1 MAHIDENGTHGV
13 EGVAADGAG
22 NVYGG
27 EVSEAD
33 LKKYVK

>member
-1 MAHIDENGTHGV
+1 MDFNGTHGV
-13 EGVAADGAG
+13 EGVTADAG

-33 LKKYVK
+33 LKKYVKQ

>member
-1 MAHIDENGTHGV
+1 MDAGGTHGV
-13 EGVAADGAG
+13 EGVVADPAG